1 MKGIIMCILSEM
13 VESQFGML
21 EWNEVLDDAGLTGV
35 YTSSALYSDAELL
48 TLVSIISERNHVS
61 VDDLIFAFG
70 RYLFPAFSGRYPN
83 LISPYD
89 NLLDFLESIDTVI
102 HVEVKKMHPDAVTPV
117 FSHERLS
124 DRQLRLEYQSERH
137 FCRLALGLIDGAA
150 EHFKQ
155 AYDLVHE
162 PCLIHG
168 GDHCGFLINLK
179 SDDV

>member
-1 MKGIIMCILSEM
+1 MCVLSEM
-13 VESQFGML
+13 VESQFGMR

-35 YTSSALYSDAELL
+35 YTSSALYSDKELL
-48 TLVSIISERNHVS
+48 MLVGIISERNQIP

-70 RYLFPAFSGRYPN
+70 RYLFPAFASRYPK

-89 NLLDFLESIDTVI
+89 NLLDYLASIDSVI
-102 HVEVKKMHPDAVTPV
+102 HVEVKKFHPDAVTPV

-162 PCLIHG
+162 PCLHHG
-168 GDHCGFLINLK
+168 ADHCGFLINLK
-179 SDDV
+179 SVDDD